1 MQRGKTRTL
10 DLTMSG
16 KPSLGEVIGEREV
29 LFTRSNG
36 TTETLKVRI
45 GKPIM
50 GDSPL
55 EWRCP
60 YQIEGLGRV
69 RTVAMSGVDSVQALL
84 LTMQVILPELDHIAK
99 HENGTCSW
107 LEDPNSGF
115 PDYRLSPSYKEPK

>member
-1 MQRGKTRTL
+1 
-10 DLTMSG
+10 MSDR
-16 KPSLGEVIGEREV
+16 PNLGEVIAEREV
-29 LFTRSNG
+29 TLTRANG
-36 TTETLKVRI
+36 ATETLKVRI

-50 GDSPL
+50 GDSPN

-60 YQIEGLGRV
+60 YQLEGLGRV

-99 HENGTCSW
+99 HENVTCSW

-115 PDYRLSPSYKEPK
+115 PDYRLSPSYKGPR